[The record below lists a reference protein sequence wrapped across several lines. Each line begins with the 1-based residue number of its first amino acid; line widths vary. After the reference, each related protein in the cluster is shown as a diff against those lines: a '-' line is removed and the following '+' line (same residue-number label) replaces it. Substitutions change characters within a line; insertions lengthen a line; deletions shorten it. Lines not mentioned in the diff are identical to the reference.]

1 LIKYNKIKYNLFLIM
16 STSAENPA
24 YAVDLA
30 IDRASSS
37 VHDRQFNTS
46 TVGGNAHSGY
56 LTEIDIAKIVA

>member
-1 LIKYNKIKYNLFLIM
+1 M

-30 IDRASSS
+30 IDRASSI
-37 VHDRQFNTS
+37 HDRQFNTS